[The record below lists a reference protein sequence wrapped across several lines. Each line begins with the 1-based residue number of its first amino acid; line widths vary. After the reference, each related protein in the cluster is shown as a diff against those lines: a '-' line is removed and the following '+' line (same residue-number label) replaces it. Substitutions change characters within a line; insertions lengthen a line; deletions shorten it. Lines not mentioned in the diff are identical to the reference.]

1 MNQIV
6 PRGEKIC
13 PWQVIADERTDGRTD
28 HYRAPT
34 ERAPNKTTSIGRI
47 DTVPQTGQI
56 SSLQILKTVTFS
68 SPLRLWLLNWPNIK
82 RREMTQF
89 GRNQKIEK
97 ISVDRDT
104 AKGNLSWFNTVYA
117 PRKTT
122 VLYMM
127 CWKTFIICI
136 LFSKSYNDLK
146 KLYNCLYWKKSKM
159 CKYFV
164 HDLLGS
170 CEGCKHKHETW
181 NSTRGASVSLMQH
194 RRPQGTFFND
204 QGGLITQGKTF

>member
-1 MNQIV
+1 MVWYDLTFDLKWSIKVTAHPLTKGTPWVKTGERTYDSENDFSNNSAKASTSDLNFGSGSLLILNLRALCRLSIGQIV

-56 SSLQILKTVTFS
+56 SSLQILETVTFS

-127 CWKTFIICI
+127 CW
-136 LFSKSYNDLK
+136 N
-146 KLYNCLYWKKSKM
+146 N
-159 CKYFV
+159 
-164 HDLLGS
+164 
-170 CEGCKHKHETW
+170 
-181 NSTRGASVSLMQH
+181 
-194 RRPQGTFFND
+194 
-204 QGGLITQGKTF
+204 